1 MSRRNDHLRVWGW
14 PAALALLTVFGLLTA
29 LPGEDFGWRMLSRA
43 ALTIPLAVVIRY
55 GAPGLVPRPDDGGE
69 AARRPPE

>member
-1 MSRRNDHLRVWGW
+1 MSRRNDYLRVWGW

-29 LPGEDFGWRMLSRA
+29 LLGEDLGWRMLSWA
-43 ALTIPLAVVIRY
+43 ALAIPLAVVIRY
-55 GAPGLVPRPDDGGE
+55 SAPGLAPRPDDQGE